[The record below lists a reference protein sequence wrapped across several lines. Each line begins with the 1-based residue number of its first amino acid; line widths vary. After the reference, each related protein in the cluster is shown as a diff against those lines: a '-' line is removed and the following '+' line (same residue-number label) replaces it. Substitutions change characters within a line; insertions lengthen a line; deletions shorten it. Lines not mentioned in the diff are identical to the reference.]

1 MTLGEGI
8 IAELGRRGARGQC
21 FDYRGYHRLRAIDSA
36 GELRAFLVECGY
48 ADVPATAETFAIVD
62 ELLASAGRQAE
73 RSAWPWLILA
83 PELWLVALF
92 RWFWKFWKLL

>member
-8 IAELGRRGARGQC
+8 IAEFARRGARGQC
-21 FDYRGYHRLRAIDSA
+21 FDYCGYHRLRAIDSA
-36 GELRAFLVECGY
+36 AELRAFLVERGY
-48 ADVPATAETFAIVD
+48 VDVPATAGTAEIVD
-62 ELLASAGRQAE
+62 ELLISAGRQAE

-92 RWFWKFWKLL
+92 RWFWRAWKLL